1 MNILKRIALLVFGVA
16 GLFCLVALSL
26 PWVGPFT
33 KGAAALLYLPWY
45 FALVQVA
52 VVITAVGAVLALLRG
67 ILTPRNAKTVVV
79 GISGGDQITVST
91 SAIASQAA
99 HVVEQEGDYMV
110 QKVRVSASHHKV
122 NVGVRV
128 RPAYAI
134 DVTQEGAHL
143 HEALIDGLAAICG
156 KAINRVT
163 VEFSEPESLEPR
175 PLYEDYDE
183 SDFQTEVD
191 VPTSAASQ
199 QSFGMPF
206 SFGSLGSTGQSSES
220 QPAIAAGQ
228 ESSGGSPALAAP
240 AEPVA
245 DDSPSVETE
254 AADVEV
260 ARVGGIPVHVDVEPP
275 AEAEPERKGVRFPW
289 QR

>member
-1 MNILKRIALLVFGVA
+1 MNILKRVALLVFGVA

-67 ILTPRNAKTVVV
+67 ILTPRNAKTVLV
-79 GISGGDQITVST
+79 GIPGGDQITVST

-99 HVVEQEGDYMV
+99 HIVEQEGDYLV

-122 NVGVRV
+122 NVRVRV

-143 HEALIDGLAAICG
+143 HEALIDGLSTICG

-183 SDFQTEVD
+183 SDFQSEAD
-191 VPTSAASQ
+191 SPASSTS

-206 SFGSLGSTGQSSES
+206 SFGGLGSGGQSSAS
-220 QPAIAAGQ
+220 QPAITAG
-228 ESSGGSPALAAP
+228 EASGESPALAAP
-240 AEPVA
+240 AEAGA
-245 DDSPSVETE
+245 DDSASVETE

-260 ARVGGIPVHVDVEPP
+260 ARVDGIPVHVDVEPP

>member
-1 MNILKRIALLVFGVA
+1 M
-16 GLFCLVALSL
+16 
-26 PWVGPFT
+26 
-33 KGAAALLYLPWY
+33 
-45 FALVQVA
+45 
-52 VVITAVGAVLALLRG
+52 VITAVGAVLALLRG
-67 ILTPRNAKTVVV
+67 ILTPRNAKTVLV
-79 GISGGDQITVST
+79 GIPGGDQITVST

-99 HVVEQEGDYMV
+99 HIVEQEGDYLV

-122 NVGVRV
+122 NVRVRV

-143 HEALIDGLAAICG
+143 HEALIDGLSTICG

-183 SDFQTEVD
+183 SDFQSEAD
-191 VPTSAASQ
+191 SPASSTS

-206 SFGSLGSTGQSSES
+206 SFGGLGSGGQSSAS
-220 QPAIAAGQ
+220 QPAITAG
-228 ESSGGSPALAAP
+228 EASGESPALAAP
-240 AEPVA
+240 AEAGA
-245 DDSPSVETE
+245 DDSASVETE

-260 ARVGGIPVHVDVEPP
+260 ARVDGIPVHVDVEPP